1 VTPGERD
8 AILVAAR
15 ACAAV
20 GGDIEERAK
29 ALRGSPRER
38 ALRTMVGELA
48 VAIAGLARAVETLA
62 RR

>member
-8 AILVAAR
+8 AIVVAAR

-29 ALRGSPRER
+29 ALRGARGER
-38 ALRTMVGELA
+38 ALATMVEELA
-48 VAIAGLARAVETLA
+48 VVVAGLARAVETLA
-62 RR
+62 RK